1 MRFVGKKT
9 SWTKTF
15 VNLKSFPKIPVAY
28 TPSAKKKA
36 GIGYED
42 IVREVQAGTF
52 KPIYY
57 LCGEESYYI
66 DRLADFIADK
76 AVAPEDRDFNLTV
89 LYGADITVDTIIAA
103 ARRRSMLGGR
113 QAIVVKEAQNVKNLD
128 RLELYLKQPLDTTVL
143 VVCHKNGTI
152 DRRTKLATL
161 VAKEGVLFESKKMY
175 ENQLPTFIRTYAVR
189 HKADIEPRAAEIL
202 ADHIG
207 NDLNRLATEL
217 DKLFIALPQGQKLI
231 TADLVMRSTGI
242 TKDFSIFDLQDA
254 IVKKDVFKANRIAK
268 YFAANQKTYPLQM
281 VLPVLFKF
289 FSNLMLAFYAPQK
302 SESGLAEWLG
312 VSPWTVRNNYL
323 PGLRAFTGVKVMQII
338 GELRRVDARSK
349 GVGGAA
355 PDGGAL
361 LKELLFF
368 ILH

>member
-15 VNLKSFPKIPVAY
+15 VNLKSFPKITVAY

-128 RLELYLKQPLDTTVL
+128 RLELDLKQPLDTTRQTSNRAPP
-143 VVCHKNGTI
+143 KSSPT
-152 DRRTKLATL
+152 TSATTST
-161 VAKEGVLFESKKMY
+161 ASPR
-175 ENQLPTFIRTYAVR
+175 NSTNSSLPCR
-189 HKADIEPRAAEIL
+189 K
-202 ADHIG
+202 G
-207 NDLNRLATEL
+207 
-217 DKLFIALPQGQKLI
+217 
-231 TADLVMRSTGI
+231 
-242 TKDFSIFDLQDA
+242 
-254 IVKKDVFKANRIAK
+254 
-268 YFAANQKTYPLQM
+268 
-281 VLPVLFKF
+281 
-289 FSNLMLAFYAPQK
+289 K
-302 SESGLAEWLG
+302 SS
-312 VSPWTVRNNYL
+312 
-323 PGLRAFTGVKVMQII
+323 
-338 GELRRVDARSK
+338 
-349 GVGGAA
+349 
-355 PDGGAL
+355 
-361 LKELLFF
+361 
-368 ILH
+368 